1 MMRQRIYFFFLL
13 GTLSTLS
20 SKPANAQDFWVFD
33 SINTIFSARWVHYDI
48 QDCEVLDIK
57 SLTSLLTPNGYTF
70 IGTDSLITYY
80 TGLQAEFSLAG
91 EGIYTFPISSNF
103 NAGITLKGTLP
114 DTSIE
119 GATCNYEG
127 LAYLAGAAVSTYDY
141 TNGALQ
147 ELGSLPDTLRCG
159 GGFTQRGG
167 RFYMVTLENELVL
180 LNMADLQ
187 QSQVVHM
194 FPDSIG
200 DIQAMGSFPYACDS
214 ISTYVFA
221 TDDTGD
227 TQVYELDVED
237 YSLSFHCTLDA
248 FVTGVASST
257 ECTLPPC
264 SMLYTDLDPDDSS
277 GASGL
282 GYQRTT
288 CTGPVPVADADVEVF
303 SPFVLDSIRLQV
315 LSPPDGGA
323 EQLSCPGAPGVEVAG
338 NNTGSLL
345 LSNSYASLG
354 TDFAAAVQAVVYENT
369 AALPT
374 LGSREILL
382 EMYSS
387 YYGTMPSIATITLDT
402 LNNLA
407 LAADTASTRCY
418 GQEDASVSLQGEN
431 GTGGYTFTWP
441 DGIQAAERSGLG
453 AGSYLIQIGDW
464 QGCSGQDTL
473 WVQAPDSLSVGIT
486 AAALFACEGSGSLT
500 ASGVGGTGAYAFAW
514 SNGQSGAATAGL
526 DAGTYTVT
534 LTDANDCEATADFEL
549 LQADTFLQTDVVEDC
564 AGTPYMW
571 QNQTFTTDTA
581 LCLTYTSQYGCDSTH
596 CLELRYERRE
606 GSVQVDIC
614 PGGAYAFGGQ
624 LLTVPGTYR
633 DTISDGQPCDS
644 VVVLQLGLHPEPALS
659 ISQSGSLCNGG
670 SATLTGNGS
679 GTFIWSDGTAGP
691 ALSTTAPG
699 TYAVTLTD
707 ANGCTA
713 SDSLS
718 LSENSIDFTFT
729 LGYTGCPEPGAGQ
742 LRVDSIWGGMPPY
755 SYQLND
761 GPVQP
766 GPVFS
771 NLSAQTYPITV
782 ADGSGCA
789 RARQATLPAATPLQ
803 VSLPADT
810 SIRLGQEVRLP
821 AATNAISFD
830 IAWDPPTGLS
840 CTDCLVPLAQPP
852 ATTAY
857 TATLTDSLGCTAT
870 ARTTIYVDAAAA
882 AYLPNAF
889 SPNGDGRNDLL
900 TVYAG
905 TGVAEVLL
913 MQAYNRWGGLVYEAQ
928 NFAPGSGGWD
938 GVHKGESAPS
948 GVYLC
953 RLRLLLLDGR
963 EVEIGG
969 EVLLVR

>member
-1 MMRQRIYFFFLL
+1 MGCDYDGNIY
-13 GTLSTLS
+13 
-20 SKPANAQDFWVFD
+20 
-33 SINTIFSARWVHYDI
+33 
-48 QDCEVLDIK
+48 
-57 SLTSLLTPNGYTF
+57 
-70 IGTDSLITYY
+70 IGGDSLWIFDWETRNLENK
-80 TGLQAEFSLAG
+80 GA
-91 EGIYTFPISSNF
+91 FPSNF
-103 NAGITLKGTLP
+103 RTGGDFLFRYEELFMTTIDNDLIKVDIEDPENSEIIYSFPEELAL
-114 DTSIE
+114 IE
-119 GATCNYEG
+119 GVANFH
-127 LAYLAGAAVSTYDY
+127 Y
-141 TNGALQ
+141 T
-147 ELGSLPDTLRCG
+147 
-159 GGFTQRGG
+159 
-167 RFYMVTLENELVL
+167 
-180 LNMADLQ
+180 
-187 QSQVVHM
+187 
-194 FPDSIG
+194 
-200 DIQAMGSFPYACDS
+200 CDS
-214 ISTYVFA
+214 IEHYVTTYDPNAGTVIYNLDFETFELSEICDFPTRFTDAA
-221 TDDTGD
+221 TD
-227 TQVYELDVED
+227 Q
-237 YSLSFHCTLDA
+237 
-248 FVTGVASST
+248 
-257 ECTLPPC
+257 ECRQPDC
-264 SMLYTDLDPDDSS
+264 VLYTDLDPDDSS

-369 AALPT
+369 AASPT

-402 LNNLA
+402 LNHLA
-407 LAADTASTRCY
+407 LATDTASTRCY

-441 DGIQAAERSGLG
+441 DGVQAAERSGLG
-453 AGSYLIQIGDW
+453 AGSYLIQIGDG
-464 QGCSGQDTL
+464 QGCTGQDTL

-514 SNGQSGAATAGL
+514 SNGQFGAATAGL

-549 LQADTFLQTDVVEDC
+549 LQADTFLQTDVVKDC
-564 AGTPYMW
+564 AGTPYTW
-571 QNQTFTTDTA
+571 QGITLTTDTA

-606 GSVQVDIC
+606 GSVQADIC

-644 VVVLQLGLHPEPALS
+644 VVVLELGLHPEPALS

-679 GTFIWSDGTAGP
+679 GTFLWSDGTAGP
-691 ALSTTAPG
+691 ALSITAPG

-742 LRVDSIWGGMPPY
+742 LWVDSIWGGAPPY

-771 NLSAQTYPITV
+771 DLSAQPYTITV

-789 RARQATLPAATPLQ
+789 RARQAALPQATPLQ
-803 VSLPADT
+803 LSLPADT
-810 SIRLGQEVRLP
+810 SIRLGQEVRLL

-840 CTDCLVPLAQPP
+840 CTDCPVPLAQPP
-852 ATTAY
+852 ATTVY

-870 ARTTIYVDAAAA
+870 ARTTIYVDAAAP

-905 TGVAEVLL
+905 TGVVEVLL

-938 GVHKGESAPS
+938 GTHKGAAAPS